1 MKCLSTIWY
10 ATAQTTNGSTL
21 DMAVS
26 LTHGAHIVASTT
38 TLGLIFSSPMQ
49 FLHLILCLLAGA
61 LALPMVTD
69 EPFNLSD
76 LGVNISSET
85 LNDLTLFKQTG
96 VYSLPPVEYNS
107 KPIKRIR
114 VASCDAITKSQMGH
128 LMDQYPNFL
137 VTCEKE
143 MTLLYPSELDDEF
156 QEKLTLS
163 DTIQKT
169 FGKYQLTELA
179 VILVKDSEM
188 LKVLLS
194 PCIYLSKNTTSG
206 ALEFKFTISGGAGT
220 QGSVTVGAPIPHLGI
235 KTSLGSKTTLVK
247 SFVLDHSCTFKGY
260 GVRPVVS
267 LATVETRIQNRKW
280 QVTRFPKFS
289 WVKSKWDK
297 RNQKVFTDD
306 GPIFSCVSELYVPGV
321 CRWPSDRARE
331 EDGEEVRVIDIQ

>member
-1 MKCLSTIWY
+1 MLRHRPHIFY
-10 ATAQTTNGSTL
+10 GSTL

-26 LTHGAHIVASTT
+26 LTYSAHIVSPTNA
-38 TLGLIFSSPMQ
+38 LWFFCSSPMH
-49 FLHLILCLLAGA
+49 FLRLIPCLLAGT
-61 LALPMVTD
+61 LAFPMITD
-69 EPFNLSD
+69 EPFILSD
-76 LGVNISSET
+76 LGVSISSET
-85 LNDLTLFKQTG
+85 QNDLTLFKQTG
-96 VYSLPPVEYNS
+96 VYSSPPVEYNS
-107 KPIKRIR
+107 KPIRRIR
-114 VASCDAITKSQMGH
+114 IASCEAITKSQMSH
-128 LMDQYPNFL
+128 MMDQYPNFI

-143 MTLLYPSELDDEF
+143 MTLLYPSELDDDF

-169 FGKYQLTELA
+169 FGKHKLTELA
-179 VILVKDSEM
+179 VILVKDSEI

-206 ALEFKFTISGGAGT
+206 ALEFKFTISGGADT
-220 QGSVTVGAPIPHLGI
+220 QGSVTIGAPIPHLGI
-235 KTSLGSKTTLVK
+235 KTSLGSKTALVK

-267 LATVETRIQNRKW
+267 LATVETRIKSRNW
-280 QVTRFPKFS
+280 QVTRFPNFN

-306 GPIFSCVSELYVPGV
+306 APIFSCVSELYVPGV